1 MADQAYEI
9 ISTSEYQK
17 RTRGRGRGRTSKYSA
32 LGKEAENLGSGKVIA
47 LSGTKNQVVSIRNFF
62 KRNYG
67 NDFVVRSVSG
77 DDGNYD
83 IYIQR
88 AES

>member
-1 MADQAYEI
+1 MADQDFEV

-17 RTRGRGRGRTSKYSA
+17 RTRGRGRGRSSKYSS
-32 LGKEAENLGSGKVIA
+32 LGKEAEKLTSGKVSA
-47 LSGTKNQVVSIRNFF
+47 FNGSKNQVVSVRNFF

-67 NDFVVRSVSG
+67 SDYSVRSVASENG
-77 DDGNYD
+77 SYD

-88 AES
+88 ADD